1 MIAYNVMET
10 GYRLGYIE
18 WVENSVEIAKMHK
31 DVGKLGFLTG
41 PYDQKSIYKF
51 IKKNVID
58 ENKIDKNN
66 LKTYH
71 ETFIKSLAG
80 QCVATYILGIKDRH
94 SANYML

>member
-41 PYDQKSIYKF
+41 PYD
-51 IKKNVID
+51 
-58 ENKIDKNN
+58 
-66 LKTYH
+66 
-71 ETFIKSLAG
+71 
-80 QCVATYILGIKDRH
+80 
-94 SANYML
+94 